1 MVFEESGIV
10 LDLTHEKIT
19 EETLNLLEEV
29 ATKSNV
35 YSSIAKMFNGEKINT
50 TEGRSVLH
58 VALRANKG
66 DSIVV
71 DGKNVVEEVHTVL

>member
-19 EETLNLLEEV
+19 DETLNLLEEV

-35 YSSIAKMFNGEKINT
+35 YSSIAKMFSGVSADLQLLLRNFKRKI
-50 TEGRSVLH
+50 
-58 VALRANKG
+58 
-66 DSIVV
+66 
-71 DGKNVVEEVHTVL
+71 EEVVLIFNWNHKLLSLDYSFF